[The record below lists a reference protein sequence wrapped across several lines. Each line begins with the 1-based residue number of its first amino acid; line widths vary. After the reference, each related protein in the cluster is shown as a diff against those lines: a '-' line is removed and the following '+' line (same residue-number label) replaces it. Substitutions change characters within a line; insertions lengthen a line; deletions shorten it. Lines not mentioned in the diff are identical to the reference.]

1 MLSKMISLKSVPS
14 NNKKKSAK
22 KWLGYGLAAGAALQL
37 YYVQEMIA
45 ALIIFAVL
53 FAVVAV
59 GALFLFV
66 LDSVGQRTVAWAE
79 PRTSRFARTA
89 HRGWEL
95 SLPLRRKLLRRL
107 NPA

>member
-1 MLSKMISLKSVPS
+1 MLCSKKMSLKSVP
-14 NNKKKSAK
+14 KKSAK
-22 KWLGYGLAAGAALQL
+22 KWLGYGLAAGAAVQL

-53 FAVVAV
+53 FAVVAA
-59 GALFLFV
+59 GALFLFI

-89 HRGWEL
+89 HHGWEL
-95 SLPLRRKLLRRL
+95 SRPLRKKLLRHTR
-107 NPA
+107 PA